1 MKKMYGINIE
11 LTTCCPLHCPQ
22 CYCTLTGGKHID
34 IEIAKKKIVEAGAH
48 GVKQVHLSGGET
60 MCYPYLYELIECA
73 AVNWGEVN
81 VALSGYKFDSM
92 VLNKLIN
99 SGVSGIFISLNGST
113 KEINELTRD
122 GYELAINALKCLSE
136 NNFDNTYL
144 NWVMHSNNCD
154 DFLNMISLAEKYKV
168 KNLVIL
174 SFKPDSNKE
183 LLTFPSGEQIRMI
196 ASQIKSYSGTVKIGV
211 ETCFS
216 QMLAVL
222 LDTPLFGNLNVGAN
236 KGCRAG
242 KYNYCINV
250 DGYYSPCRHL
260 DYYENYDSL
269 EEYLNKSTVIKQIE
283 EVEKSKREPCNKC
296 KYSDYCKPCLAV
308 NSKMNNDIYIG
319 HKICSLWQ

>member
-73 AVNWGEVN
+73 AVNCGEVN